1 MISKTKTQPAAG
13 NTCEDNTVLAPSLK
27 SFVQLVKKSLTA
39 KSKNVV
45 QPSEMIKHVELLE
58 QKISNGSGHRPC
70 ANCSCSGDTLLLDPI
85 LHHRVVLATGTAKSC
100 AEGADLSGK
109 RRRILQSNIEY
120 IEDRL

>member
-1 MISKTKTQPAAG
+1 MISKTNTQPADG

-27 SFVQLVKKSLTA
+27 LFVQLVKKSLTS
-39 KSKNVV
+39 KSKNAV

-58 QKISNGSGHRPC
+58 QKMSSGSGHRPC
-70 ANCSCSGDTLLLDPI
+70 ANCSCNGDTLLLDPI
-85 LHHRVVLATGTAKSC
+85 LHHRVVLATGIAKSC